1 MSHIA
6 TEGTKFAKGVVYETR
21 PRYPAKR
28 LSGGHKKARAGIVP
42 SAGLGCSGLRRVSC
56 VLDIAHGY

>member
-1 MSHIA
+1 MSHIGLEC
-6 TEGTKFAKGVVYETR
+6 TNWQKGVVSETR

-42 SAGLGCSGLRRVSC
+42 SAGLGCSGLRLVSC